1 MSMTSG
7 SKGLSPSSK
16 LEGPDF
22 LKKGDRVQ
30 THERDD
36 DKGKQHRR
44 WREEVKRRKALTEL
58 KTEADEHGKA
68 WKKMTGPEAK
78 HGRAEGPL
86 SSNVRQE
93 AVASLA
99 GVELTY
105 NPRVQ
110 E

>member
-1 MSMTSG
+1 
-7 SKGLSPSSK
+7 
-16 LEGPDF
+16 
-22 LKKGDRVQ
+22 
-30 THERDD
+30 
-36 DKGKQHRR
+36 
-44 WREEVKRRKALTEL
+44 
-58 KTEADEHGKA
+58 
-68 WKKMTGPEAK
+68 MTGPEAK